1 MADPRFYYFLLW
13 GEKLMEFGLCQSNYA
28 QKLDTM
34 SKSFCVILVAV
45 SAWAV
50 WSWVYSLF
58 IVVSDN
64 TRPAMSKSLSLD
76 FGFFYDLNQIKPFD
90 SALSRL
96 HILVDPLGNRN
107 LLQQAQKVMVCD
119 WWTSIRF
126 VCFCVL
132 RFVAFELQS
141 SVACFWKA
149 Q

>member
-1 MADPRFYYFLLW
+1 
-13 GEKLMEFGLCQSNYA
+13 
-28 QKLDTM
+28 
-34 SKSFCVILVAV
+34 
-45 SAWAV
+45 
-50 WSWVYSLF
+50 
-58 IVVSDN
+58 
-64 TRPAMSKSLSLD
+64 MSKSLSLD

-96 HILVDPLGNRN
+96 LILVDPLGNRN

-141 SVACFWKA
+141 SVACF
-149 Q
+149 